1 MNKSFLALGVLV
13 GAFTG
18 IGCFWLLVRNI
29 LQSPFIGLQ
38 KVKPYFFLKYLTRYA
53 IMGAVLFLCARIGLE
68 FFIGAA
74 GGLLL
79 VQLVAITIVL
89 RTCKI
94 QGK

>member
-29 LQSPFIGLQ
+29 LQSPFIGLE

-53 IMGAVLFLCARIGLE
+53 IMGTVLFLCARTGLE

-79 VQLVAITIVL
+79 FQLVAITIAL